1 MTEYERKIGE
11 LGSDLEAMQP
21 NMKVESAFSTRQNS
35 GFSDAMDIRAM
46 LGLVEYL

>member
-21 NMKVESAFSTRQNS
+21 NMKVESAFFTRQNS
-35 GFSDAMDIRAM
+35 VFSEGHPLLESFGD
-46 LGLVEYL
+46 